1 MIRTLIAALATV
13 LLLAACHSE
22 DKSTGQV
29 TGSLEFSRPAALSST
44 AVATITLQDV
54 SLADAPAVIVA
65 QQKITDPGAFPIAY
79 ELVYDLPDIDELR
92 TYSVRAQI
100 HDRGQLL
107 FTSDTHAPVL
117 THGAGQTAD
126 LALIEVRR
134 LPTVSPRLVQ
144 PGQEGAPERSGMFR
158 YMADAA
164 LFRDCS
170 SNLTFPVAMEGA
182 YIELERAYLNSGIE
196 SGEELYVQVRGRY
209 LERPPMEGNINKV
222 NLIVDSFESISLEDE
237 CAPMIN
243 ESLINTYWKLV
254 ALDGRTVAAFEDRR
268 EAHMIL
274 KTGDEA
280 PRVQGST
287 GCNRFFGGFE
297 TTGDSISF
305 GRMGATMMACPDGME
320 TEQAFLAALEASDRY
335 VIAGQTLALYSGE
348 TRVAYFEAVHLR

>member
-1 MIRTLIAALATV
+1 MIRTPIAALATL

-22 DKSTGQV
+22 TTGRV
-29 TGSLEFSRPAALSST
+29 TGSLEFYDQAALNST
-44 AVATITLQDV
+44 AVATVTLEDV
-54 SLADAPAVIVA
+54 SLADAPAVVIA
-65 QQKITDPGAFPIAY
+65 EEKITDPGPSPIAY
-79 ELVYDLPDIDELR
+79 QLVYNLPDIDERR

-117 THGAGQTAD
+117 TRGAGQTAN
-126 LALIEVRR
+126 LALVEVRR

-144 PGQEGAPERSGMFR
+144 PGQGAAPERVGMFR

-164 LFRDCS
+164 LFRDCK

-182 YIELERAYLNSGIE
+182 YIELERAYLDSGIE
-196 SGEELYVQVRGRY
+196 AGKEIYARLRGRY
-209 LERPPMEGNINKV
+209 LERPPMEGNINEV

-237 CAPMIN
+237 CGPMIN

-254 ALDGRTVAAFEDRR
+254 ALNGRAVATPEDRR

-274 KTGDEA
+274 KSGDEA

-297 TTGDSISF
+297 TTGNSISF

-348 TRVAYFEAVHLR
+348 TRVADFEAVHLR